1 MALRRRHRDGR
12 GGRGGFLRSWA
23 LLEGRVARREGL
35 GDRLVVALVLDSE
48 ALQLREERRL
58 RVAQR
63 DAVLRPARAGEA
75 RLDVSEVELDDL
87 RVRRL
92 LLRVVPEQ
100 VLLAVRL
107 DERDPLGAASGQ
119 PEVRERLLVDRE
131 EAARRAVLG
140 RHVPERRAV
149 SDRKRRDAVA
159 EVLDELS
166 DDTGLPKDLR
176 DRQHQVGRGCALG
189 ELTLEAEADDL
200 RHEHRYG
207 LAEHRRLGLDP
218 AHAPAEH
225 AEPVDH
231 RRVRVGADERVG
243 ERKAVARLDDATEVL
258 EVDLVADAGVRR
270 HDLEVREARLAP
282 PQERVAL
289 AVPLELELGVA
300 CDRRAGRELVDL
312 DGVVD
317 DELGRQ
323 QRIDLLR
330 IAAEVAHRVAHRG
343 EVDDRRNAR
352 EVLQQHARGRERDL
366 VARLGL
372 RVPRGDG
379 LDVALVA
386 EAEHVLEQDLE
397 RVREPLDVEA
407 ALQRVEA
414 EDLVLLASHAQRRA
428 CGEGVGHGPNPI
440 GRARDRDA
448 FP

>member
-1 MALRRRHRDGR
+1 MQYASTSAI
-12 GGRGGFLRSWA
+12 RS
-23 LLEGRVARREGL
+23 GL
-35 GDRLVVALVLDSE
+35 
-48 ALQLREERRL
+48 
-58 RVAQR
+58 
-63 DAVLRPARAGEA
+63 
-75 RLDVSEVELDDL
+75 
-87 RVRRL
+87 
-92 LLRVVPEQ
+92 
-100 VLLAVRL
+100 
-107 DERDPLGAASGQ
+107 ASGQ

-131 EAARRAVLG
+131 EAARCAVLG

-176 DRQHQVGRGCALG
+176 DRQHQVGRGRAPG

-218 AHAPAEH
+218 ADAPAEH

-231 RRVRVGADERVG
+231 RRVRVGPDERVG
-243 ERKAVARLDDATEVL
+243 ERTAVARLDHATEVL

-270 HDLEVREARLAP
+270 HDLEVCEARLAP
-282 PQERVAL
+282 AQERVAL

-300 CDRRAGRELVDL
+300 RDRRAGRELVDL

-317 DELGRQ
+317 HQLGRQ

-330 IAAEVAHRVAHRG
+330 VAAEVAHRIAHGG
-343 EVDDRRNAR
+343 EIDDRGDAG

-366 VARLGL
+366 LARLGL
-372 RVPRGDG
+372 RIPGRDG
-379 LDVALVA
+379 LDVLVA
-386 EAEHVLEQDLE
+386 SEPEHVLEQDPE
-397 RVREPLDVEA
+397 RVRQPLDVEA

-414 EDLVLLASHAQRRA
+414 EDLVLLASHAQRGA
-428 CGEGVGHGPNPI
+428 CGEGVGHGPKPI

-448 FP
+448 IP